1 MVPPAWRRQKG
12 KEMRDFDVQA
22 IEIAGPFGR
31 AFRFVADP
39 RTLPEWT
46 HAFRSVSGGQAML
59 ATPKGSVEV
68 GLEVRA
74 SLEWG
79 IVDWIMT
86 FPDGSVGR
94 AFSRLVPLD
103 HARTLYSFF
112 LLAPPVPLEQV
123 EGALAEQAKVLTQE
137 LAALQERLARA

>member
-1 MVPPAWRRQKG
+1 
-12 KEMRDFDVQA
+12 MRHFDVQA
-22 IEIAGPFGR
+22 IEIARPFEG
-31 AFRFVADP
+31 AFRYVADP
-39 RTLPEWT
+39 RNLPEWT
-46 HAFRSVSGGQAML
+46 HAFVSVSGGRAML
-59 ATPKGSVEV
+59 ATAKGSVEV

-86 FPDGSVGR
+86 FPDGIVGR

-103 HARTLYSFF
+103 HARTLYSFV

-123 EGALAEQAKVLTQE
+123 EGALNEQAKVLTQE

>member
-1 MVPPAWRRQKG
+1 
-12 KEMRDFDVQA
+12 MRDFDVQA
-22 IEIAGPFGR
+22 VEIVRPLEQ
-31 AFRFVADP
+31 AFRYVADP

-46 HAFRSVSGGQAML
+46 HAFRSVSNGRATL
-59 ATPKGSVEV
+59 ATPRGSVEV

-79 IVDWIMT
+79 TIDWLMT

-103 HARTLYSFF
+103 PTRSSYSFT

-123 EGALAEQAKVLTQE
+123 EGALAEQAKVLRQE
-137 LAALQERLARA
+137 LAALQERLARR

>member
-1 MVPPAWRRQKG
+1 
-12 KEMRDFDVQA
+12 MRHFDVQA
-22 IEIAGPFGR
+22 IEIAGPFER

-39 RTLPEWT
+39 RNLPEWT
-46 HAFRSVSGGQAML
+46 HAFVSVSGGRAML
-59 ATPKGSVEV
+59 ATPRGSVGV

-79 IVDWIMT
+79 TVDWIMT

-94 AFSRLVPLD
+94 AFSRLLSLD
-103 HARTLYSFF
+103 HARTLYSFV

-137 LAALQERLARA
+137 LTALQERLARA

>member
-1 MVPPAWRRQKG
+1 
-12 KEMRDFDVQA
+12 MRDFDVQA
-22 IEIAGPFGR
+22 VEIVRPLEQ
-31 AFRFVADP
+31 AFQYVADP

-46 HAFRSVSGGQAML
+46 HAFRSVSNGR
-59 ATPKGSVEV
+59 ATLETPRGSVEV

-79 IVDWIMT
+79 TIDWLMT

-103 HARTLYSFF
+103 PTRSSYSFT

-123 EGALAEQAKVLTQE
+123 EGALAEQAKVLRQE
-137 LAALQERLARA
+137 LAALQERLARR